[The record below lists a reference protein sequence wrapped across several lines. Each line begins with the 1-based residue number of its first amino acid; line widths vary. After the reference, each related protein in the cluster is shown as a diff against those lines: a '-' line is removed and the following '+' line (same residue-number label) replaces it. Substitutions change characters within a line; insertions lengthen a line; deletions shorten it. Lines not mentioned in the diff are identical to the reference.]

1 MPLSIT
7 LAEARGFLRV
17 ADAAEDALVGL
28 LIDAAEA
35 RVADAAGVALSP
47 ASPAPLRLAVLILV
61 AHAYER
67 RAQSAETSVEPPLS
81 LVEPWLTP
89 YRRARL

>member
-7 LAEARGFLRV
+7 LAEAKAFLRV
-17 ADAAEDALVGL
+17 VDAGEDDLVTL

-35 RVADAAGVALSP
+35 RVATAVDQVLSP

-61 AHAYER
+61 AHAYEHR
-67 RAQSAETSVEPPLS
+67 DAGEPSLA
-81 LVEPWLTP
+81 LVEPWLAP
-89 YRRARL
+89 CERQGYEPGS

>member
-7 LAEARGFLRV
+7 LAEAKGFLRV
-17 ADAAEDALVGL
+17 ADATEDALVGL

-35 RVADAAGVALSP
+35 RVADAAGLALSP

-67 RAQSAETSVEPPLS
+67 RSQSPETSVPPPLS
-81 LVEPWLTP
+81 LVEPWLAP